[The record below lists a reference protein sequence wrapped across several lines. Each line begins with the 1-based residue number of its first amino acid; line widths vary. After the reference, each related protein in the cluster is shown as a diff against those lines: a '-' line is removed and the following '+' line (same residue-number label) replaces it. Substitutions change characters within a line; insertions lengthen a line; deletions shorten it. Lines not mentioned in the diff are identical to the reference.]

1 MQKFQTFQQPVTIK
15 LITRGRSTELPHVVE
30 LRYANIEGSLHVLAS
45 NPKSDWVLNALAARS
60 VKIRIGELSYD
71 AAVDVTS
78 NETRATV
85 LEAFRKRYGSR
96 IVAQWYS
103 EIRLALRLTPVESS
117 RLRGA
122 SRGEADAR
130 IHFQQWKTQGNNYY
144 QSVQSA
150 FDSAAD
156 EYDFTIN
163 RNYINSWVRRRSIQ
177 ELLRLSRPED
187 VLLEIGCGTGAEAIE
202 ISKSVKGI
210 VATDISERML
220 EIFQKKIL
228 AKKLALRIIPARAK
242 VSVISCVEDLLPNGA
257 VRIAYSFNGALNC
270 EPDIDRV
277 PEELT
282 RIIEPEGYFV
292 CSIRN
297 TMCLPEYLS
306 HALALQFNKMAS
318 RKQQPIM
325 VSVGGI
331 DIPSYYSPPS
341 KFLET
346 FKPHFRLRKLI
357 GLPAFLPPA
366 YLNDYYM
373 KIRSFTTV
381 LEKFET
387 RLAHRFPFNRLG
399 DQTLFI
405 FQRE

>member
-1 MQKFQTFQQPVTIK
+1 MQQSQPVQQSATIK

-30 LRYANIEGSLHVLAS
+30 LRYTNIEGSYFVLAGNS
-45 NPKSDWVLNALAARS
+45 RSDWVLNALATRS
-60 VKIRIGELSYD
+60 VKLRIGEQFLD
-71 AAVDVTS
+71 ATADVTS
-78 NETRATV
+78 NENRARV
-85 LEAFRKRYGSR
+85 LEAFRERYGPR
-96 IVAQWYS
+96 IVDQWYS
-103 EIRLALRLTPVESS
+103 RTRLALRLTPLGPSS
-117 RLRGA
+117 LRGA
-122 SRGEADAR
+122 SRGEADSR
-130 IHFQQWKTQGNNYY
+130 IDFKQWKAQGSDYY
-144 QSVQSA
+144 RAVENA

-156 EYDFTIN
+156 EYDFTIS
-163 RNYINSWVRRRSIQ
+163 RNFINTWIRKTSIQ
-177 ELLRLSRPED
+177 ELLRLSRRED
-187 VLLEIGCGTGAEAIE
+187 VILEIGCGTGAEAIE

-242 VSVISCVEDLLPNGA
+242 ASEISRIEDLLPNGK

-277 PEELT
+277 PGELA

-297 TMCLPEYLS
+297 TMCLPESLS
-306 HALALQFNKMAS
+306 HALALQFDKMGS
-318 RKQQPIM
+318 RKQQPLM
-325 VSVGGI
+325 VSVGGL

-341 KFLET
+341 KFSET
-346 FKPHFRLRKLI
+346 FKPYFRLRRLV
-357 GLPAFLPPA
+357 GLPSFLPPA

-373 KIRSFTTV
+373 KFRSFTTM

-387 RLAHRFPFNRLG
+387 RLADHFPFNRLG

>member
-1 MQKFQTFQQPVTIK
+1 MK
-15 LITRGRSTELPHVVE
+15 LITRGRVTGLPHVVE
-30 LRYANIEGSLHVLAS
+30 LRYAKIEGSFFVLAN
-45 NPKSDWVLNALAARS
+45 NPNSDWVLNALTARTA
-60 VKIRIGELSYD
+60 KLRIGELSYD
-71 AAVDVTS
+71 ATAHVTL
-78 NETRATV
+78 NETRARV
-85 LEAFRKRYGSR
+85 FEAFRNRYGSR
-96 IVAQWYS
+96 ILAQWYS
-103 EIRLALRLTPVESS
+103 NTQVALQLTPVGSFS
-117 RLRGA
+117 IRGA

-130 IHFQQWKTQGNNYY
+130 IHFQQWKAQGSNYY
-144 QSVQSA
+144 EAVENA

-156 EYDFTIN
+156 EYDFTIS
-163 RNYINSWVRRRSIQ
+163 RNFINTWIRKRSIE
-177 ELLRLSRPED
+177 ELLRLSHPRD

-228 AKKLALRIIPARAK
+228 AKKLTLRIIPARAK
-242 VSVISCVEDLLPNGA
+242 ASEISCVENLLPNGA

-297 TMCLPEYLS
+297 TMCLPEYFS

-346 FKPHFRLRKLI
+346 FNPHFKLRRLI

-405 FQRE
+405 FQRK